1 MSDKSRSRSDF
12 RPHLALVTVQVLF
25 GSWPILGKV
34 VLRSVS
40 VTSLVALRLIGAAI
54 AFSLIQRKLT
64 PLLKMPRKDLALLVL
79 CSVCGVVGNQ
89 LLFVKALSLTT
100 VINAALLT
108 TTIPVIT
115 LFVSILFGYDHWSFK
130 RVLGIALAGAGVIYL
145 IDPLRAQFTSD
156 TTAGNLL
163 LLANGLCYAVYLV
176 ISKRL
181 LDRYGALNVITW
193 IFLVSAILM
202 LPLSFYSFGNE
213 NLGAIS
219 WTVWLLILVVILLP
233 TVGAYY
239 LNAWALTHVTP
250 GTAAV
255 YIYLQPLIAFGFAPL
270 VLGER
275 WSSRTS
281 VATLLIFA
289 GVALVTMPGRSRAVR
304 EISEHPDALAH

>member
-1 MSDKSRSRSDF
+1 MSDRF

-34 VLRSVS
+34 ILRSISVS
-40 VTSLVALRLIGAAI
+40 SLVALRLIGAAI
-54 AFSLIQRKLT
+54 AFSLLQRQLK
-64 PLLKMPRKDLALLVL
+64 PLFRMPRKDLALLVL
-79 CSVCGVVGNQ
+79 CAICGVVGNQ

-108 TTIPVIT
+108 TTIPVLT
-115 LFVSILFGYDHWSFK
+115 LFVSIIFRYDRWSLK
-130 RVLGIALAGAGVIYL
+130 RAAGIVLAAAGVVYL
-145 IDPLRAQFTSD
+145 IDPFRAQFTSD

-181 LDRYGALNVITW
+181 LSRYGALNVITW
-193 IFLVSAILM
+193 IFLVSAALM

-213 NLGAIS
+213 NLREIS
-219 WTVWLLILVVILLP
+219 GTVWLLILVVILLP
-233 TVGAYY
+233 TVAAYY
-239 LNAWALTHVTP
+239 LNAWALTHVSP

-270 VLGER
+270 LLGES
-275 WSSRTS
+275 WSSKTI

-289 GVALVTMPGRSRAVR
+289 GVALVTSPGRSRAVR
-304 EISEHPDALAH
+304 DISEHPDALAH